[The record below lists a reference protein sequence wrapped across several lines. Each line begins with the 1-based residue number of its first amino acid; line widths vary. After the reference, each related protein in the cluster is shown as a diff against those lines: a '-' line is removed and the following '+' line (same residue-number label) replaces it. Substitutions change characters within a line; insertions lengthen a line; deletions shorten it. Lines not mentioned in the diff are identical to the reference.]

1 METTNSGAYFMVNIL
16 CIFIILF
23 GGFIKAYSAD
33 SFAGLA
39 ASSWQE
45 NVLIDNQGQLANQ
58 LGTFNSVSLE
68 TGINF
73 LFNKRYYYDLSV
85 AYNSGKVD
93 IHLLPA
99 AVSPRKSFK
108 AIWLNNKFSHRVS
121 QTFSTG
127 AAFVINS
134 RQIEGLDQNLNVGL
148 FITFDF
154 DLYEEVRLSQTI
166 GTMGDSKQTAYSLGI
181 KRLF

>member
-1 METTNSGAYFMVNIL
+1 MATAKSGAHFMVKQ
-16 CIFIILF
+16 IFVFIFLF
-23 GGFIKAYSAD
+23 YVANKAISAEL
-33 SFAGLA
+33 FAGLS

-58 LGTFNSVSLE
+58 LGTFNSITFESGV
-68 TGINF
+68 NF
-73 LFNKRYYYDLSV
+73 LFSKRYYYDLSF

-108 AIWLNNKFSHRVS
+108 AIWLNNKLSYRIS
-121 QTFSTG
+121 QTFSSG
-127 AAFVINS
+127 AAFIINS
-134 RQIEGLDQNLNVGL
+134 RQIDGLDQNLNVGL

-154 DLYEEVRLSQTI
+154 DLYEEVRLSQTL